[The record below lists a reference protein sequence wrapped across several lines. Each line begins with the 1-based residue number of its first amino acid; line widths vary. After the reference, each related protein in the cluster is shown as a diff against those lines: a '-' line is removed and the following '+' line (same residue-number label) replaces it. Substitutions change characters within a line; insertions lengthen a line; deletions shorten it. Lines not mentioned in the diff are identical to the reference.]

1 MFAVSNNPR
10 QNSYDLQAVV
20 SYTATT
26 PSTTTGISRTI
37 TTTRIC
43 EEKGMQLWE
52 KEEHNKTI

>member
-1 MFAVSNNPR
+1 M
-10 QNSYDLQAVV
+10 V

-43 EEKGMQLWE
+43 EEKGMQLRE